1 MQGEKEGDQ
10 TLLFPKSALQQL
22 HVYLSSFFLMKIQ
35 TKTSKEYLLS
45 M

>member
-10 TLLFPKSALQQL
+10 TLFFPKFACSSCMSLF
-22 HVYLSSFFLMKIQ
+22 SSFFPTKIQ